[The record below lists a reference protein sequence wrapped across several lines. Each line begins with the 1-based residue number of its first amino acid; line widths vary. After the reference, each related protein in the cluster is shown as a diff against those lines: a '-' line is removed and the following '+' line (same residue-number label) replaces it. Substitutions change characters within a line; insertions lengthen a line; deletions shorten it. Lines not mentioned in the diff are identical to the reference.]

1 MSVPESP
8 HETGARAPSVSA
20 VREHI
25 YKVFPNDM
33 NANATV
39 FGGMIMATMDRIS
52 LVVAERHSG
61 HVCVTASVDD
71 VHFMAPARTGD
82 TLIFS
87 AVCNRAWASSM
98 EIGCRVIAEDSYTR
112 RQRHVVSAYS
122 TFVALDDQHRPTA
135 VPSITPETAEER
147 DRYAEA
153 GLRRETRL
161 EHAARIR
168 ARRDGA
174 SQA

>member
-1 MSVPESP
+1 MPESQD
-8 HETGARAPSVSA
+8 ESEVRVPSLSA

-61 HVCVTASVDD
+61 RVCVTASVDD

-87 AVCNRAWASSM
+87 AVCNRAWGSSM

-122 TFVALDDQHRPTA
+122 TFVALDDEHRPTA
-135 VPSITPETAEER
+135 VPSIAPKTDEER
-147 DRYAEA
+147 DRLEEA
-153 GLRRETRL
+153 GLRRQTRL
-161 EHAARIR
+161 QHAARIR
-168 ARRDGA
+168 ARRDGVLDT
-174 SQA
+174 

>member
-1 MSVPESP
+1 MPESQD
-8 HETGARAPSVSA
+8 ESEVRVPSLSA

-61 HVCVTASVDD
+61 RVCVTASVDD

-87 AVCNRAWASSM
+87 AVCNRAWGSSM
-98 EIGCRVIAEDSYTR
+98 KIGCRVIAEDSYTR
-112 RQRHVVSAYS
+112 RQRHVVWAYS
-122 TFVALDDQHRPTA
+122 TFVALDDEHRPTP
-135 VPSITPETAEER
+135 VPSIAPETDEER
-147 DRYAEA
+147 DRFEEA
-153 GLRRETRL
+153 GLRRQTRL
-161 EHAARIR
+161 QHAARIR
-168 ARRDGA
+168 ARRDGVLDT
-174 SQA
+174 

>member
-1 MSVPESP
+1 M
-8 HETGARAPSVSA
+8 

-61 HVCVTASVDD
+61 RVCVTASVDD

-87 AVCNRAWASSM
+87 AVCNRAWETSM

-112 RQRHVVSAYS
+112 RRRHVVSAYS
-122 TFVALDDQHRPTA
+122 TFVALDDEHRPTQ
-135 VPSITPETAEER
+135 VPPIHAETDEER
-147 DRYAEA
+147 DRYDEA
-153 GLRRETRL
+153 GLRRQTRL
-161 EHAARIR
+161 EHAERIR
-168 ARRDGA
+168 ARRDATQGD
-174 SQA
+174 